1 MNKIFNYLKNNMN
14 ASEST
19 PAKPQLLIVND
30 EKQAIQARDCASYLG
45 LTPFV
50 LSDLRANFGDDLL
63 AFTDEIKELT
73 STLEEYHKYKKQDK
87 ILISPI
93 RTASFPLPKADCF
106 DSLAI
111 EFAATID
118 IGELKDKLY
127 NWGYYFVDIVTSE
140 GEVSI
145 RGDIIDICP
154 PHAEFGYR
162 VSLFDDE
169 IESIRKFDVE
179 TQKSFKDEI
188 EKFDL
193 SASFLALDE
202 QKLEV
207 LNEKIENSNI
217 DVFEKDIHSLGFW
230 FLDDDASYYPREL
243 ESIITKEA
251 LDELDEVYIFDEKRL
266 PREEFLST
274 TPILENDTYKEV
286 DVANIKEFLE
296 FHKEK
301 KITII
306 SSSEAKI
313 RSYEF
318 DQADKSINFKIDYQ
332 LINLVSDEEVILSL
346 NKQVKKKRKKKP
358 KIVLDELQKDDF
370 VVHEVHGIG
379 QFKGIEPVT
388 IMGAKRDFVVVNYAG
403 DDRLLLPVENIGMI
417 DRYLADSGTIA
428 VVDKL
433 GKGSFAKLKS
443 KVKDKLFAIANDI
456 IAIAAKRELTEG
468 IKLDTNKEEIRL
480 LQQQSG
486 FEYTKDQNRSVK
498 EFLADMS
505 SGLVMDRLLS
515 GDVGF
520 GKTEVAINGLLAVVL
535 NKKQALFVCPTTLLA
550 SQHFEGIKQ
559 RLEPFG
565 VKVAKLD
572 GRTSTKD
579 KNAIK
584 KSLEN
589 GQIDLVVGTH
599 ALLSVK
605 THDLAL
611 VVIDEEHKF
620 GVKQKEKLK
629 DLRNDVHIFSMS
641 ATPIPR
647 TLNLALSKV
656 KGMSSLLTPPSERL
670 GVRSF
675 VKEYDDKL
683 IKEVILREK
692 RRGGQLFYIHNN
704 IASIETKK
712 DDLLNIM
719 PNLKIAIMHSKITAK
734 QSEETLE
741 MFANGEIDILLA
753 TSIVESG
760 LHLPNANSIIIDG
773 ADRFGIADLH
783 QLRGRVGRSDKEG
796 FCYFVVEDKKTITK
810 DAIRRLLAL
819 ESNSYLGSGTA
830 LAHQDLE
837 IRGGG
842 NIIGE
847 AQSGHIKQIGY
858 SLYLKMLE
866 EAIATLSGEVKE
878 EAKNVDIKL
887 SITAYITSE
896 YVSEDRVR
904 LELYRRLSRA
914 VSKKEVFEIQDEM
927 EDRFGK
933 LDLATSQFIDLI
945 IIKINALEKNIKAI
959 SNYEMNISVTYENDN
974 KEVIKSPSKDDDDLI
989 NTVLKYLTSKK

>member
-1 MNKIFNYLKNNMN
+1 MNKIFNHLKN
-14 ASEST
+14 E
-19 PAKPQLLIVND
+19 KPQLLIVND
-30 EKQAIQARDCASYLG
+30 EKQADIARDCASYLG
-45 LTPFV
+45 LHPFV

-63 AFTDEIKELT
+63 SFSDEIKELT
-73 STLEEYHKYKKQDK
+73 STLEDYYNYKKQNK

-93 RTASFPLPKADCF
+93 RTVSYKLPKEDCF
-106 DSLAI
+106 SSLEL
-111 EFAATID
+111 EFGDRVNID
-118 IGELKDKLY
+118 ELKEKLY
-127 NWGYYFVDIVTSE
+127 NWGYYFVEIVTE
-140 GEVSI
+140 PGEVSI

-154 PHAEFGYR
+154 PHEEYGYR
-162 VSLFDDE
+162 ISLFDDE
-169 IESIRKFDVE
+169 IESIRKFDIE
-179 TQKSFKDEI
+179 NQKSFKEEI
-188 EKFDL
+188 ENFSV

-202 QKLEV
+202 QRIEV
-207 LNEKIENSNI
+207 LNEKIEKSGI

-230 FLDDDASYYPREL
+230 FLDDDAKYYTKEL
-243 ESIITKEA
+243 DSAITKEA
-251 LDELDEVYIFDEKRL
+251 LDEIDEVYIFEQGRIEK
-266 PREEFLST
+266 EELLST
-274 TPILENDTYKEV
+274 APVLDTDTYQIV
-286 DVANIKEFLE
+286 DAANIKEFLE

-306 SSSEAKI
+306 SSSEAKL

-318 DQADKSINFKIDYQ
+318 DLNDNTINYKIDYQ
-332 LINLVSDEEVILSL
+332 ILNLVSDDEVILSL
-346 NKQVKKKRKKKP
+346 NKKVKKKRKKKP
-358 KIVLDELQKDDF
+358 KIVLDELTYNDF
-370 VVHEVHGIG
+370 VVHEIHGIG

-388 IMGAKRDFVVVNYAG
+388 VMGAKRDFVVVNYAG
-403 DDRLLLPVENIGMI
+403 DDRLLIPVENIGLI

-433 GKGSFAKLKS
+433 GKGSFAKLKG

-456 IAIAAKRELTEG
+456 IAIAAKRELTKG
-468 IKLDTNKEEIRL
+468 IYIDTSKEEMKL
-480 LQQQSG
+480 FPQQAG
-486 FEYTKDQNRSVK
+486 FEYTKDQTRSVK
-498 EFLADMS
+498 EFFADIS

-520 GKTEVAINGLLAVVL
+520 GKTEVAMNGLLATVL
-535 NKKQALFVCPTTLLA
+535 NGFQALFVCPTTLLA
-550 SQHFEGIKQ
+550 SQHFVGIKK

-565 VKVAKLD
+565 VKIAKLD
-572 GRTSTKD
+572 GRTSTKER
-579 KNAIK
+579 NQIK
-584 KSLEN
+584 KALED
-589 GQIDLVVGTH
+589 GTIDLVVGTH
-599 ALLSVK
+599 ALLGVK
-605 THDLAL
+605 CKDLGL

-629 DLRNDVHIFSMS
+629 DLRSDVHIFSMS

-675 VKEYDDKL
+675 VKEYDEKL
-683 IKEVILREK
+683 VKEVILREK
-692 RRGGQLFYIHNN
+692 RRGGQLFYIYNN
-704 IASIETKK
+704 IATIETKK
-712 DDLLNIM
+712 DDLLDIM
-719 PNLKIAIMHSKITAK
+719 PNLKIAVMHSKITAK
-734 QSEETLE
+734 QSEQTLE
-741 MFANGEIDILLA
+741 DFASGQIDILLA

-796 FCYFVVEDKKTITK
+796 FCYFLVEDKKTITK

-866 EAIATLSGEVKE
+866 EAIATLSGEVQE
-878 EAKNVDIKL
+878 ETKSVDIKL
-887 SITAYITSE
+887 SITAYITSD
-896 YVSEDRVR
+896 YISDDRIR

-914 VSKKEVFEIQDEM
+914 VSKQEVFEIQDEM

-945 IIKINALEKNIKAI
+945 IIKINALEKKIKNI
-959 SNYEMNISVTYENDN
+959 SNYETNISVVYEDD
-974 KEVIKSPSKDDDDLI
+974 KKVVIKSPSKDDDDLI
-989 NTVLKYLTSKK
+989 NTTMKFLTQKGK